1 MKNTEKQTTV
11 YIIQPITKQIIELE
25 IKDQKMNDQL
35 TFLLTQYKTR
45 NIISKINLSIFW
57 FNCILIGLGLY
68 LYINDANIIFPIFP
82 SIVIFGLFNA
92 IYLKKYNDWQELSKI
107 SKMRFD
113 QLIYTYTQQLLK
125 NINQNQEVVKKW
137 DTHDAG

>member
-11 YIIQPITKQIIELE
+11 YIIQPITKQIVELE

-35 TFLLTQYKTR
+35 TFLLTQYKAR
-45 NIISKINLSIFW
+45 NIINKINLSIFW

-68 LYINDANIIFPIFP
+68 LYINDTNIIFPIFP
-82 SIVIFGLFNA
+82 SIVIFGLFNT

-113 QLIYTYTQQLLK
+113 QLIYAYTQQLLK